1 MNKELTTGA
10 PTWLPIIEHFVG
22 IVRNLEEVTPK
33 DVQATLKDAKKL
45 VAKMNKLANTDVENE
60 NRLNWTFV
68 HAYPIKEKEGE
79 FPSTKATLKA
89 DKMESGHIRPF
100 IDWSIEFVEFAA
112 KLRNLAGAEGMLI
125 NLADYELEL
134 THKRDRVTHAQ
145 QVMADLEVSG
155 IFRESVEH
163 AKKLLGGFEELAHK
177 DDQQAEEYRQ
187 DYLQFEKKYFRG
199 LTLSYKKK

>member
-1 MNKELTTGA
+1 
-10 PTWLPIIEHFVG
+10 
-22 IVRNLEEVTPK
+22 
-33 DVQATLKDAKKL
+33 
-45 VAKMNKLANTDVENE
+45 
-60 NRLNWTFV
+60 
-68 HAYPIKEKEGE
+68 
-79 FPSTKATLKA
+79 
-89 DKMESGHIRPF
+89 
-100 IDWSIEFVEFAA
+100 
-112 KLRNLAGAEGMLI
+112 MLI